1 MFTSF
6 DLLPDTSRV
15 WIYQTNR
22 PLTTDET
29 IYIHRFLQDAV
40 NNWAAHGDALTASFS
55 IRHNRFVVL
64 AADETQH
71 QTSGCSL
78 DTSSRW
84 FKELSQQLGVD
95 FFDRTQLYL
104 TENDELNGF
113 SPLQV
118 KKEVESGNLKA
129 TSLVFTHQVADLGFL
144 RKNWPTP
151 ANNIVALKRYFKEA
165 IAEL

>member
-1 MFTSF
+1 MYTSF
-6 DLLPDTSRV
+6 DSLPDSSRV

-29 IYIHRFLQDAV
+29 SFITHFLQDAV
-40 NNWAAHGDALTASFS
+40 NNWAAHGDALKASFE
-55 IRHNRFVVL
+55 IQHNRFVIL
-64 AADETQH
+64 AADETYH

-84 FKELSQQLGVD
+84 FKELSQQLNVD

-104 TENDELNGF
+104 TENEKLNGF
-113 SPLQV
+113 SPLQI
-118 KKEVESGNLKA
+118 KKEVESGSLQA
-129 TSLVFTHQVADLGFL
+129 TSLVFTHQVANLGFL